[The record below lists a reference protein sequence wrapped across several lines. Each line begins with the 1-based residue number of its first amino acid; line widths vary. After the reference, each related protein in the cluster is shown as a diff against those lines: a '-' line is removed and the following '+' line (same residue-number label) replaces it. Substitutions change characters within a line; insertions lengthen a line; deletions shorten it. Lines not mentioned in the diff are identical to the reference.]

1 MSALVSVRTSRR
13 PMMAAGLAVLM
24 SAAAPLGA
32 QGTAGGAGQAPAMPM
47 QTPAAPAGPTLE
59 LSMDQAVAMSLETN
73 LGLKA
78 ERLNLDVA
86 AQSIASARASFLPN
100 ISSGVSRSTSDSVP
114 TDFTQGSSTISSTG
128 LNVSGSF
135 NQQLRWYGGRYSVTW
150 SGNRNEQIGGNSSFN
165 PRLGSTLSVNFSQ
178 PLWRNLTIDSNR
190 ANLEATER
198 RRSIADIQLQ
208 QRVVNTQVTVQSAY
222 LNLIGAIEQQK
233 VAQLNMDLAQES
245 LKNARARVAV
255 GVAAQIE
262 IIQFEQAVA
271 SNQEQLILAAA
282 QIDTAEDTLRS
293 LILDPGRADYWQVHL
308 RPTDTI
314 QLTPREIDE
323 DAVIKTAL
331 DQRLDLSVAKRNLE
345 ITDLNVRLNQN
356 LTRPQVDLG
365 VNYSATGTGG
375 TQLQFGTGFPPPI
388 LSRTDKSFGSVLG
401 DAFGGAYPSWTVG
414 VSVAYPLGRS
424 AAEAAVAQQQ
434 LLKQQEQINLRD
446 LELQIVRDVRDAV
459 RQVRTSYQR
468 VQATQA
474 ARVASEQQLDAEQ
487 RRFAVGLSTTFE
499 LQQKQRD
506 LAAARVNELN
516 AMIAYNRALINL
528 EAAQKTR

>member
-1 MSALVSVRTSRR
+1 MSVLPSVRTSRR
-13 PMMAAGLAVLM
+13 PLVVAGLAILL
-24 SAAAPLGA
+24 AAPAPLGA
-32 QGTAGGAGQAPAMPM
+32 QGAGQSAPPMPA
-47 QTPAAPAGPTLE
+47 QVAAPPSGPAIA
-59 LSMDQAVAMSLETN
+59 LSMDQAVTMALETN

-86 AQSIASARASFLPN
+86 AQSVAGARASFLPQ
-100 ISSGVSRSTSDSVP
+100 ITSGVNRSTSDSVP
-114 TDFTQGSSTISSTG
+114 QDFTQGSSTISSTG
-128 LNVSGSF
+128 LNVNGAF
-135 NQQLRWYGGRYSVTW
+135 NQQLPWYGGRYSVSW
-150 SGNRNEQIGGNSSFN
+150 SGSRNETIGGNSSFN
-165 PRLGSTLSVNFSQ
+165 PRLGSTFSVNFSQ

-190 ANLEATER
+190 ANLNATER
-198 RRSIADIQLQ
+198 RRAIADVQLQ
-208 QRVVNTQVTVQSAY
+208 QRVVSTQVSVQNAY
-222 LNLIGAIEQQK
+222 LNLIGSIKQQE

-271 SNQEQLILAAA
+271 SNQEQLILSAA
-282 QIDTAEDTLRS
+282 QIETAEDTLRS
-293 LILDPGRADYWQVHL
+293 LILDPNRPDYWQVRL
-308 RPTDTI
+308 TPTDEI
-314 QLTPREIDE
+314 QLTPRDVDE
-323 DAVIKTAL
+323 DAVIGTAL
-331 DQRLDLSVAKRNLE
+331 AERLDLTVAKRNLE
-345 ITDLNVRLNQN
+345 ITDLNVRLNKN

-375 TQLQFGTGFPPPI
+375 TQLQFGSGFPPPV
-388 LSRTDKSFGSVLG
+388 LSRTDKSFGSVLS
-401 DAFGGAYPSWTVG
+401 DAFGGAYPSWAFG
-414 VSVAYPLGRS
+414 VSVSYPLGRS
-424 AAEAAVAQQQ
+424 AAEAALAQQQ
-434 LLKQQEQINLRD
+434 LAQQQQTIGLRD
-446 LELQIVRDVRDAV
+446 LELQIVRQVREAV

-468 VQATQA
+468 VQATQT

-528 EAAQKTR
+528 EAAQKTG